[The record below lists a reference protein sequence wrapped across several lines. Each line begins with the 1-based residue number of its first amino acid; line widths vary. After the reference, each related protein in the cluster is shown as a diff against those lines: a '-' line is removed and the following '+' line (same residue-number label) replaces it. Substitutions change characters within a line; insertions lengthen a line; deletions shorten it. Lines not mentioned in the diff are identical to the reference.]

1 MISKP
6 IYSFCT
12 FFLTWFFINVSIT
25 TDFTIYFMCVCMS
38 KPIGAW
44 LSRFKPII
52 CRFEIN
58 LCKCLMQINHIFS
71 LTIHLG
77 RSDSCRRLKLGGSQ
91 NRHIKIGKWLQIY
104 KLPITTITLF
114 SLCQRV
120 SGEEILDFF
129 FSWIS
134 FIQATCLLIKMPFR
148 TWITHFMNSEL
159 LRTIRVHLTWIHM
172 FSFTRVILFHDYVKI
187 SKIPTYIFELCLKRQ
202 SLSTSE

>member
-1 MISKP
+1 
-6 IYSFCT
+6 
-12 FFLTWFFINVSIT
+12 
-25 TDFTIYFMCVCMS
+25 MCVCMS

-77 RSDSCRRLKLGGSQ
+77 RSDTCRRLKLGGSQ

-120 SGEEILDFF
+120 SEEEILDFF
-129 FSWIS
+129 SIEFHS
-134 FIQATCLLIKMPFR
+134 FKQLAYLSKCHSAHESLI
-148 TWITHFMNSEL
+148 L
-159 LRTIRVHLTWIHM
+159 
-172 FSFTRVILFHDYVKI
+172 
-187 SKIPTYIFELCLKRQ
+187 
-202 SLSTSE
+202 

>member
-6 IYSFCT
+6 IYSFLY
-12 FFLTWFFINVSIT
+12 FLFDLILHKCLHNDRFYNISHV
-25 TDFTIYFMCVCMS
+25 CVCMS

-120 SGEEILDFF
+120 SEEEILDFF
-129 FSWIS
+129 SIEFHS
-134 FIQATCLLIKMPFR
+134 FKQLAYLSKCHFAHESLILWTLNCFAQFVFIWHEFTCFHSTASFCFTITSNSAKFLLTF
-148 TWITHFMNSEL
+148 FNS
-159 LRTIRVHLTWIHM
+159 VW
-172 FSFTRVILFHDYVKI
+172 SD
-187 SKIPTYIFELCLKRQ
+187 